1 MTKNVQL
8 QRGASC
14 LIKAD
19 ESKVEDII
27 VELVWTVPSGIPFE
41 VDACAFLLTDKKT
54 VRDDRD
60 FIFYNQPASADGSVV
75 LNPVSK
81 NSRKKSE
88 FYICLAKL
96 PAEIVR
102 IVIAVT
108 IYQAA
113 ERQQNFSMVKDLYL
127 NIVERGSAGQQIAC
141 YQVPDANEDI
151 TLVLGHIYRVQD
163 EWKLCAG
170 GQGFRV
176 GLDLLASKLGVDIQS
191 EKTEQPEDNTE
202 TEIKSRRGRRSTADL
217 LEESVQ
223 LLQEEISRFLPQ
235 INAAVEQKDN
245 ESKTRIILD
254 RIFIDVFGYK
264 IEEIKAEQ
272 KIQGKRA
279 DYVLSVAGNDILV
292 VEVKKAGMNLRG
304 QHISQAAFYGA
315 CSGIAWALLTNLQT
329 WQIYYISMQEK
340 VEHHLVFSVDLSS
353 GPSEEDF
360 KNLVLISRD
369 WINKRNLLEKLW
381 NETRA
386 LRSENIVQ
394 AVLTEEVI
402 SKIRI
407 VVNRDN
413 GCSFT
418 NEQIKEAVER
428 ILPAT

>member
-1 MTKNVQL
+1 MTQNVQL

-14 LIKAD
+14 LIKAA

-27 VELVWTVPSGIPFE
+27 VELGWTAPGGIPFE
-41 VDACAFLLTDKKT
+41 VDACAFLLTEKKT

-60 FIFYNQPASADGSVV
+60 FIFYNQPASPDGAVV
-75 LNPVSK
+75 LAPAPK
-81 NSRKKSE
+81 NSGNKSE
-88 FYICLAKL
+88 FYIHLAKL

-102 IVIAVT
+102 IVVAVT

-113 ERQQNFSMVKDLYL
+113 ERQQNFSMAKNMYTK
-127 NIVERGSAGQQIAC
+127 ITERGSGGQQIAC

-163 EWKLCAG
+163 EWKFCAG
-170 GQGFRV
+170 GQGFKV
-176 GLDLLASKLGVDIQS
+176 GLDLLAAKLGVDVQGEEGDKDAEADAGS
-191 EKTEQPEDNTE
+191 KRN
-202 TEIKSRRGRRSTADL
+202 RRSSAEL
-217 LEESVQ
+217 LEDSAQ
-223 LLQEEISRFLPQ
+223 LLREKMSDFLPQ
-235 INAAVEQKDN
+235 INAAVEQKIS
-245 ESKTRIILD
+245 ESNTRMILD
-254 RIFIDVFGYK
+254 RIFTDVLGYK
-264 IEEIKAEQ
+264 IEEVKAEQ

-279 DYVLSVAGNDILV
+279 DYVLSVDGRDMLA
-292 VEVKKAGMNLRG
+292 VELKKAGLNLRD

-329 WQIYYISMQEK
+329 WQVYCIATQEK
-340 VEHHLVFSVDLSS
+340 VEPHLVFSVDLSS
-353 GPSEEDF
+353 GTSAEDF
-360 KNLVLISRD
+360 KNLALISRD

-407 VVNRDN
+407 VVNRNN
-413 GCSFT
+413 GCSLT

-428 ILPAT
+428 ILPAI